1 MRSSS
6 LLQAVFTLLAAQA
19 WLSCAYADG
28 SVEGS
33 VALEPMQSSAPPGYR
48 VQTKNP
54 IEAPDP
60 QVAVVYLE
68 RDDGQYPVKPRA
80 GEVLRIGQ
88 RGYQFRPAVTAVQT
102 GSQVAFPNQ
111 DDEFHN
117 VFSYSKNKRFDL
129 GRFRKDEKS
138 PVLTFDRAGVVKIYC
153 EIHKHMRNLLL
164 VLDTPWF
171 TTSDAQ
177 GRFVLS
183 DIPAGEYSLKAF
195 LPSEKVL
202 QARVSIHDGKKASI
216 NLAP

>member
-1 MRSSS
+1 MMADELVQRR
-6 LLQAVFTLLAAQA
+6 LLRWSAGVLVLVVDAQRE
-19 WLSCAYADG
+19 L
-28 SVEGS
+28 
-33 VALEPMQSSAPPGYR
+33 P
-48 VQTKNP
+48 T
-54 IEAPDP
+54 
-60 QVAVVYLE
+60 
-68 RDDGQYPVKPRA
+68 
-80 GEVLRIGQ
+80 
-88 RGYQFRPAVTAVQT
+88 RPA
-102 GSQVAFPNQ
+102 
-111 DDEFHN
+111 DEWAQRTE
-117 VFSYSKNKRFDL
+117 SYLHDKLGDRYV

-138 PVLTFDRAGVVKIYC
+138 PVLTFDKAVVVKIYC

-202 QARVSIHDGKKASI
+202 HTRVSIHDGRKASI